1 MHKLIYRTYDGTKF
15 HFAPVGS
22 WWYFIINY
30 N

>member
-22 WWYFIINY
+22 WWYFI
-30 N
+30 